1 MRGGRV
7 EELRRSGVIAAA
19 LALGLTGCATH
30 TPSPARDPGLVVTG
44 PVAASDA
51 GLYSELAID
60 GPLESRLSSAPADLI
75 LFYGGE
81 QRGSMETCGCPHRP
95 RGSLARV
102 ATYVTAGRAASPD
115 TPALLLNAGEWLI
128 EAVGFQNMPMPQLM
142 VMDRTLAEGLITGG
156 WDVLNVTPKDLAGLP
171 GVAPADLARLP
182 LVSANIEG
190 PHIARSR
197 SFTVGGRTIAVT
209 GVAAPEALAA
219 DLPDYTIRPVDDA
232 LPAVQQ
238 IAAEVDGVVLLA
250 YNSADSA
257 RMLAQRV
264 PKVIAVID
272 AGGHNQAVEPFY
284 VKNAVWVLSYT
295 LTMRLGELR
304 LTFGPEGRP
313 TAIDRHIDLDAEI
326 PDDPTLAAM
335 QHRARV
341 EIDATEM

>member
-1 MRGGRV
+1 MSLSVVLLLAACALHAPPPGATDPV
-7 EELRRSGVIAAA
+7 SGPIPAA
-19 LALGLTGCATH
+19 
-30 TPSPARDPGLVVTG
+30 
-44 PVAASDA
+44 DA

-60 GPLESRLSSAPADLI
+60 GPLEARLSRASADVI

-102 ATYVTAGRAASPD
+102 ASYVAAERAASPQ

-128 EAVGFQNMPMPQLM
+128 EAVGFQNMPMPQLA
-142 VMDRTLAEGLITGG
+142 VMDRTLAEGLIVGG

-171 GVAPADLARLP
+171 GVASADLDRLP

-197 SFTVGGRTIAVT
+197 TFHLGARTIAVT
-209 GVAAPEALAA
+209 GVAAPEVLAA
-219 DLPDYTIRPVDDA
+219 ELPGYTIHPVADA
-232 LPAVQQ
+232 LPVLQQ

-250 YNSADSA
+250 YNSADGA

-264 PKVIAVID
+264 PRVIAVID

-284 VKNAVWVLSYT
+284 VRNAVWALSYT

-304 LTFGPEGRP
+304 LTFDASGRP
-313 TAIDRHIDLDAEI
+313 GALDRHVDLDPAIPDEPILAGMQQRARAEI
-326 PDDPTLAAM
+326 DG
-335 QHRARV
+335 
-341 EIDATEM
+341 TEM